1 MTRHTKSDTIKI
13 VRKIEREINTML
25 IVKVYYTDIQ
35 PLELQVKDY
44 EEAGKLVAYANSLG
58 LDAKILDK

>member
-1 MTRHTKSDTIKI
+1 
-13 VRKIEREINTML
+13 ML

-58 LDAKILDK
+58 LDAKVLDK